1 MADVD
6 VEEAVTRNCQA
17 LLTGNIAQ
25 IFADMT
31 PEAMAKLAQ
40 LGGGAMTGA
49 MPALTSY
56 DVVSRARDGDDHLYD
71 VRFHGVPSFGVRA
84 RWREVDEQWK
94 LVDFDGYQLDGQAE
108 TGETA
113 SGPPA

>member
-1 MADVD
+1 MADGG
-6 VEEAVTRNCQA
+6 VEEAVARNCQA
-17 LLTGNIAQ
+17 MLTGNIAQ

-56 DVVSRARDGDDHLYD
+56 DIVSREQDGDDHLYD
-71 VRFHGVPSFGVRA
+71 VQFHGVPSFGVKA
-84 RWREVDEQWK
+84 RWRQVNEQWK
-94 LVDFDGYQLDGQAE
+94 LVDFDGYQLDGPAEAGQAAE
-108 TGETA
+108 PST
-113 SGPPA
+113 

>member
-1 MADVD
+1 MMADGD

-40 LGGGAMTGA
+40 LGGGTMTGA

-56 DVVSRARDGDDHLYD
+56 DIISRNQDGADHLYD
-71 VRFHGVPSFGVRA
+71 VRFRGVPSFGVRG
-84 RWREVDEQWK
+84 RWREVNGQWK
-94 LVDFDGYQLDGQAE
+94 LVDFDGYQFEGTE
-108 TGETA
+108 EA
-113 SGPPA
+113 SGSPA